1 MPRLSVNGKAAMGQA
16 GGVPALSVD
25 GAIPAALASAN
36 GGGWAFLDTAGT
48 TLIGQSNSGSGY
60 RLNQLVLPNTLSNV
74 DAFGANTVAAGG
86 GKYQAFLVGSG
97 VRSNAGGAY
106 PLATAVLGSVDDDG
120 ASVVVTNYQTG
131 SGLSVYSASGVLLKQ
146 IDTIVTGR
154 QFWISLRGGYLTW
167 PSSTGWPLVVAA
179 TGQPY
184 QNGPNAPYKPRQNVR
199 QMIIVKNTI
208 RPEVPFLVE
217 NDLTTN
223 AWTIRR
229 FDLEDGLLINSQGT
243 EVWNPD
249 ARMVSGLVRFAWATN
264 NGETPTSLITLD
276 INTATGATTKGV
288 VSGGGMVYSAGPT
301 LTGQTFDMA
310 TAPTTSLPWNS
321 VPVVDS
327 NRLMTAPWRTALE
340 NTNTNVTQVT
350 TQVNNIPA
358 QVNYGIAEVV
368 THGDPS
374 PFPAGRR
381 LLDSATVTADWSVP
395 GEVRLNVAAT
405 VLSGGGFGAGMDG
418 QDGMTIPGPPGQPGR
433 DGISMPGLPGE
444 DGESAVIFLSSAST
458 STGSSTSYVP
468 VSTGA
473 EPLEIM
479 SNGAGS
485 VLLVPFTP

>member
-48 TLIGQSNSGSGY
+48 TLVGQSNSGSGY

-74 DAFGANTVAAGG
+74 DASGANTVAAGG

-97 VRSNAGGAY
+97 VRSNIGGAY
-106 PLATAVLGSVDDDG
+106 PLANAVLGSVDDDG
-120 ASVVVTNYQTG
+120 TSVVVTNYQTG
-131 SGLSVYSASGVLLKQ
+131 SGLNVYSATGVLLKQ
-146 IDTIVTGR
+146 IDTVVTGR

-167 PSSTGWPLVVAA
+167 PSAGGWPLVVAT
-179 TGQPY
+179 TGQAYPKY
-184 QNGPNAPYKPRQNVR
+184 LQAQNVY
-199 QMIIVKNTI
+199 QMIIVPNTVNTA
-208 RPEVPFLVE
+208 RPLVVEYNNSSNQWTLRPFDSP
-217 NDLTTN
+217 N
-223 AWTIRR
+223 
-229 FDLEDGLLINSQGT
+229 GLLIDSQGT
-243 EVWNPD
+243 QVWNPD
-249 ARMVSGLVRFAWATN
+249 ARMVGGLVRFAWATN

-350 TQVNNIPA
+350 TQVHNIPA

-418 QDGMTIPGPPGQPGR
+418 QDGMTIPGPPGAPGR
-433 DGISMPGLPGE
+433 DGVGIPGRPGE
-444 DGESAVIFLSSAST
+444 DGESGVIFLSSAST
-458 STGSSTSYVP
+458 SSGSSTSYVP